1 MVSGLAGKAYH
12 ERLVKLDLESFADR
26 REAMDNGHAPK
37 PHGSIFYII
46 PPPPIP
52 GENDQSGLGGSK
64 ELEKTKVK
72 N

>member
-26 REAMDNGHAPK
+26 REAMDMLQNLMVL
-37 PHGSIFYII
+37 YITLY

-52 GENDQSGLGGSK
+52 GENDQSGLGGST
-64 ELEKTKVK
+64 EQEKTKVK